1 MLIVPKLDG
10 QPKLRF
16 TVNANT
22 VRTVTNVLWTL
33 TAICIVSIALTWMM
47 FAVKH
52 PAQPSRQEL
61 ESTAA
66 ASCKVAVRHVLR
78 DPDSAQ
84 FEDVIV
90 VTNDNGSPYE
100 ALATVRAKNGFGGY
114 GKSTFKCEIDPAN
127 KYTTYSVH
135 EIRR

>member
-1 MLIVPKLDG
+1 MPKLDG

-22 VRTVTNVLWTL
+22 VRTVTNLLWTL
-33 TAICIVSIALTWMM
+33 TAICIVSMALTWMV

-66 ASCKVAVRHVLR
+66 TSCKLAVRHVLR
-78 DPDSAQ
+78 DPDGAQ

-90 VTNDNGSPYE
+90 VTNDSGSPYE

-127 KYTTYSVH
+127 KYSTYSVH